1 MSRSTFDSIIDDY
14 IENDWEKKSAFGV
27 SLTVMIILTT
37 FFLLLFSALSVSLG
51 VQHGNQSRKIAFD
64 ICSKERKTDYYFLD
78 LFLSLQF
85 QDWEYLGRNS
95 TEDQSWCDDRI
106 FSLPFVLAEQCP
118 CFVQHLK
125 PSKVKPLWPFTGEY
139 GTALSKH

>member
-14 IENDWEKKSAFGV
+14 IENDWEKRSAFGV

-37 FFLLLFSALSVSLG
+37 FFFLLFSALSVSLG

-106 FSLPFVLAEQCP
+106 FSLPFVLA
-118 CFVQHLK
+118 
-125 PSKVKPLWPFTGEY
+125 GN
-139 GTALSKH
+139 